1 MWIGILTLAGV
12 AVALYALLWLVPR
25 LRRESARKEKRRQS
39 VARER
44 ELDLEACRTAA
55 ASMAASSIADDQP
68 ANRLPG
74 DVPVAEAEAAR
85 RAVDN
90 RRRAAT
96 STSFDPDLPGS
107 KPSSR

>member
-1 MWIGILTLAGV
+1 MWIGLLVLAGV
-12 AVALYALLWLVPR
+12 AVALYALLWLAPR
-25 LRRESARKEKRRQS
+25 LRRESARKEKRRQT

-55 ASMAASSIADDQP
+55 ASMAASSIADDKP
-68 ANRLPG
+68 ASRRPG
-74 DVPVAEAEAAR
+74 DPVVAETEVAR

-107 KPSSR
+107 

>member
-12 AVALYALLWLVPR
+12 AVALYALLWLAPR

-55 ASMAASSIADDQP
+55 ASMAASSIADDRP
-68 ANRLPG
+68 ADRSPG
-74 DVPVAEAEAAR
+74 GAAAAETKNAR
-85 RAVDN
+85 RAVDA
-90 RRRAAT
+90 RRRAAS
-96 STSFDPDLPGS
+96 STSFDPDLPQS
-107 KPSSR
+107 